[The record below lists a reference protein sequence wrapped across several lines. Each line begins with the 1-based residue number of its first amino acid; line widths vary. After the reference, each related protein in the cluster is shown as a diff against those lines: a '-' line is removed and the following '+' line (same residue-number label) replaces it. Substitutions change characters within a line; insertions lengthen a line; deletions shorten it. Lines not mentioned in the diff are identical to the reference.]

1 MFQSTAFI
9 VAATPIMCKALSYK
23 SCPLYLLTHWC
34 AVQLP
39 SGLGNG
45 GLLNWATTDADDQVV
60 FSSGWSVAQQ
70 LIQVVIGLVVGLLF
84 ACAVIYPFGKRRGGL
99 MTF

>member
-1 MFQSTAFI
+1 MRRLASISFHTYYC
-9 VAATPIMCKALSYK
+9 TN
-23 SCPLYLLTHWC
+23 T
-34 AVQLP
+34 VQLP

-70 LIQVVIGLVVGLLF
+70 LIQVVIGLVVGLLV

>member
-1 MFQSTAFI
+1 MSLASHASCLST
-9 VAATPIMCKALSYK
+9 
-23 SCPLYLLTHWC
+23 
-34 AVQLP
+34 VQLP

-45 GLLNWATTDADDQVV
+45 GLLNWATTNADDQVV
-60 FSSGWSVAQQ
+60 FSSGWSVASQ